1 MILESQVFNG
11 PSESEVLVL
20 IHGMG
25 SAATAWKLTI
35 PELTRHVTV
44 ITLDLP
50 GHGKTPMSISQA
62 MDPRSLA
69 DAVCETMTHLGIE
82 KFHLCGNSLGGW
94 VGLEVAAKHSGRV
107 LSFTGLA
114 PAGLWLAPYTARY
127 PGTAL
132 LRAIA
137 KTTRPLTPIA
147 LRFEWGR
154 KLGFA
159 DVSPLWRN
167 LSYETCF
174 DASLAMSSA
183 TGYFPAWDGMLKKRF
198 DSPIPQSIP
207 ITIIFGD
214 TDNTLP
220 ASNCQER
227 SVVPAHSKWYVI
239 ENCGH
244 APMWDH
250 PTTVTRH
257 ILETTQS
264 RS

>member
-25 SAATAWKLTI
+25 SASSAWKLTI

-69 DAVCETMTHLGIE
+69 DAVDETMTHLGVE
-82 KFHLCGNSLGGW
+82 KFHVCGNSLGGW

-147 LRFEWGR
+147 LRLSGEE
-154 KLGFA
+154 
-159 DVSPLWRN
+159 N
-167 LSYETCF
+167 LV
-174 DASLAMSSA
+174 LRM
-183 TGYFPAWDGMLKKRF
+183 
-198 DSPIPQSIP
+198 
-207 ITIIFGD
+207 
-214 TDNTLP
+214 
-220 ASNCQER
+220 
-227 SVVPAHSKWYVI
+227 
-239 ENCGH
+239 
-244 APMWDH
+244 
-250 PTTVTRH
+250 
-257 ILETTQS
+257 
-264 RS
+264 

>member
-1 MILESQVFNG
+1 MILANQKFDG
-11 PSESEVLVL
+11 PAGSDVVVL
-20 IHGMG
+20 IHGLG
-25 SAATAWKLTI
+25 SAATAWKPITS
-35 PELTRHVTV
+35 ELTSHLTV

-50 GHGKTPMSISQA
+50 GHGKTPLSISQA

-69 DAVCETMTHLGIE
+69 DAVCETMTSLGIE

-94 VGLEVAAKHSGRV
+94 VALEVAAKHSGRV
-107 LSFTGLA
+107 LSITGLA

-147 LRFEWGR
+147 LRYEWGK

-159 DVSPLWRN
+159 DVSPQWRN
-167 LSYETCF
+167 LSYEICL
-174 DASLAMSSA
+174 DASIAMGSA
-183 TGYFPAWDGMLKKRF
+183 SAYYQSRDGMLKKRF

-207 ITIIFGD
+207 VTIVFGD
-214 TDNTLP
+214 SDNTLP

-227 SVVPAHSKWYVI
+227 SLVPAHSKWFVI

-250 PTTVTRH
+250 PTTVVRH
-257 ILETTQS
+257 ILETTQT
-264 RS
+264 R

>member
-1 MILESQVFNG
+1 MILDSEKFNG
-11 PSESEVLVL
+11 PAGSDVVVL

-25 SAATAWKLTI
+25 SAATAWKLII
-35 PELTRHVTV
+35 PELTRHLTV

-62 MDPRSLA
+62 MDPKSMA
-69 DAVCETMTHLGIE
+69 EA
-82 KFHLCGNSLGGW
+82 
-94 VGLEVAAKHSGRV
+94 AAKHSGRV

-137 KTTRPLTPIA
+137 KTTRPLTPVA
-147 LRFEWGR
+147 LRYEWGR
-154 KLGFA
+154 KIGFA

-167 LSYETCF
+167 LSYETCL
-174 DASLAMSSA
+174 DASLAMSVAS
-183 TGYFPAWDGMLKKRF
+183 GYFPAWDGMLKKRF

-214 TDNTLP
+214 SDNTLP
-220 ASNCQER
+220 ESNCQER
-227 SVVPAHSKWYVI
+227 SVVPSHSKWFVI

-264 RS
+264 R

>member
-1 MILESQVFNG
+1 VILDNQKFDG
-11 PSESEVLVL
+11 PAGSDVVVL
-20 IHGMG
+20 IHGLG
-25 SAATAWKLTI
+25 SAATAWKPITA
-35 PELTRHVTV
+35 ELTSHLTV

-50 GHGKTPMSISQA
+50 GHGKTPLSISQA
-62 MDPRSLA
+62 MDPRSFA
-69 DAVCETMTHLGIE
+69 DAVCETMTSLGIE

-94 VGLEVAAKHSGRV
+94 VALEVAAKHSGRV
-107 LSFTGLA
+107 LSITGLA

-147 LRFEWGR
+147 LRYEWGK

-159 DVSPLWRN
+159 DVSPQWRN
-167 LSYETCF
+167 LSYEICL
-174 DASLAMSSA
+174 DASMAMGSA
-183 TGYFPAWDGMLKKRF
+183 SGYFQAWDGMLKKRF

-207 ITIIFGD
+207 VTIVFGD
-214 TDNTLP
+214 SDNTLP

-227 SVVPAHSKWYVI
+227 SLVPAHSKWFVI
-239 ENCGH
+239 DIWGH

-250 PTTVTRH
+250 PTTVVRH

-264 RS
+264 R

>member
-11 PSESEVLVL
+11 PFESEVLVL

-82 KFHLCGNSLGGW
+82 KFHVCGNSLGGW
-94 VGLEVAAKHSGRV
+94 VGLEIAAKHSGRV
-107 LSFTGLA
+107 LSVTGLA

-132 LRAIA
+132 LRFLA

-167 LSYETCF
+167 LSYVTCL

-183 TGYFPAWDGMLKKRF
+183 TGYFPAWDAMLKKRF

-207 ITIIFGD
+207 VTIVFGD
-214 TDNTLP
+214 SDNTLP
-220 ASNCQER
+220 ASSCQER
-227 SVVPAHSKWYVI
+227 SVVPAHSNWYVI

-257 ILETTQS
+257 ILETAQS

>member
-1 MILESQVFNG
+1 MILESQVFIG
-11 PSESEVLVL
+11 PFESEVLVL

-69 DAVCETMTHLGIE
+69 DAVCETMTHLGVE
-82 KFHLCGNSLGGW
+82 KFHVCGNSLGGW

-107 LSFTGLA
+107 LSVTGLA

-159 DVSPLWRN
+159 DVTPLWRN

-174 DASLAMSSA
+174 DASLAMASA

-198 DSPIPQSIP
+198 DSLIPESIP

-227 SVVPAHSKWYVI
+227 SVVPTHSKWYVI